1 MDKGIEALEGYKS
14 YLTPELEQRIRA
26 YAERLKIN
34 AAHYLEVSK
43 KDVPFYDKAQARAP
57 YDKMLHPSD
66 IGLLLE
72 LFNAQ
77 NAELEQYRNASKTP
91 DEISIETATIIAWG
105 LGFADSPGKIFKAGY
120 DRCRADIRT
129 AGGTVEGSE

>member
-1 MDKGIEALEGYKS
+1 MTNPQ
-14 YLTPELEQRIRA
+14 LTPELEQRIRA
-26 YAERLKIN
+26 YAERLKVN

-72 LFNAQ
+72 LFHAQ
-77 NAELEQYRNASKTP
+77 NAELEQYRKEATP
-91 DEISIETATIIAWG
+91 RG
-105 LGFADSPGKIFKAGY
+105 LTTDGEAN
-120 DRCRADIRT
+120 
-129 AGGTVEGSE
+129 